1 LSGKWRNKKLVIKNK
16 YYRKEII
23 ETVLENNKDRRKYNI
38 LNGFNIWY
46 ML

>member
-1 LSGKWRNKKLVIKNK
+1 LRNKKLVIKNK

-23 ETVLENNKDRRKYNI
+23 ETGLKNNKERRKYNI
-38 LNGFNIWY
+38 LNGFNIRY